1 MKPCFHLCFV
11 DLACLVAI
19 RITNKETTKIVTY
32 HIRKMNNSAGMDNDE
47 QHRKQPRQRK
57 RKGGGARS
65 IRSHGGGLGPVGIT
79 SNCNNDERKATWE
92 DVNLSKALSWVLR
105 HSASS
110 LGLHLASDGY
120 IALNDV
126 LSLNHPRFKCV
137 HNNAPKYTVEDVER
151 VVREN
156 DKQRFR
162 LEYKDNVLC
171 IRANQGHSIKDV
183 QSNQLLSALTKQEL
197 SNPQLSIIHGTTRKA
212 WETYII
218 HEGLKRMTRNHIHF
232 ATSLPSSS
240 STSEAVGGME
250 EKVAIPTNDS
260 HHCHHQTKAMPIIK
274 SGIRTKSEVY
284 IYINGIKC
292 ATDDVPFYQSD
303 NGVILTAGINEG
315 GVLPLK
321 YFAKVVDA
329 QSGKILWNE
338 QL

>member
-1 MKPCFHLCFV
+1 MKPLLPSLFRGPLSRRYV
-11 DLACLVAI
+11 SI
-19 RITNKETTKIVTY
+19 RITNKETTAIVTY

-47 QHRKQPRQRK
+47 QHRKQPRQRM

-65 IRSHGGGLGPVGIT
+65 IRSHGGGLGPVG
-79 SNCNNDERKATWE
+79 SNYNNDERKATWE

-126 LSLNHPRFKCV
+126 LSLDHPRFKCV

-284 IYINGIKC
+284 IYINGTKC

-321 YFAKVVDA
+321 YFDKVVDA

-338 QL
+338 Q

>member
-1 MKPCFHLCFV
+1 
-11 DLACLVAI
+11 
-19 RITNKETTKIVTY
+19 
-32 HIRKMNNSAGMDNDE
+32 MNNSAGMDNDE

-162 LEYKDNVLC
+162 L
-171 IRANQGHSIKDV
+171 
-183 QSNQLLSALTKQEL
+183 
-197 SNPQLSIIHGTTRKA
+197 
-212 WETYII
+212 
-218 HEGLKRMTRNHIHF
+218 
-232 ATSLPSSS
+232 
-240 STSEAVGGME
+240 
-250 EKVAIPTNDS
+250 
-260 HHCHHQTKAMPIIK
+260 
-274 SGIRTKSEVY
+274 
-284 IYINGIKC
+284 
-292 ATDDVPFYQSD
+292 
-303 NGVILTAGINEG
+303 
-315 GVLPLK
+315 
-321 YFAKVVDA
+321 
-329 QSGKILWNE
+329 
-338 QL
+338 